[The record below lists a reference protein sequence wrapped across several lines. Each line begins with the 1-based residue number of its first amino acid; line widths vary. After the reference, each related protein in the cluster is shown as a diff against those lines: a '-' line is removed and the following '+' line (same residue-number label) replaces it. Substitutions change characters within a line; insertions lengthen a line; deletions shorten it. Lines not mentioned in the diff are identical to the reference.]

1 MSLAVLLLAAL
12 PAAAPGLPELPKV
25 PLSELPAA
33 VRERVAEAYRRAQE
47 HPATAAAAGEL
58 AMLLHAY
65 DQVGLAEAAYVRARA
80 LEPASFEWAY
90 LSGLVLL
97 RLGRQEAAIAALR
110 EAVAL
115 QPRAVAA
122 RVRLAEALLAA
133 ADVGGAAAQFRSL
146 REDRPSLPQP
156 HYGLGRVEAARGN
169 AAAAAGHFE
178 EACHLFEPYGAA
190 HYGLALAYRDLGRDE
205 DSRRHLQLY
214 ERHRLSAPPLDDPA
228 LERVL
233 RLKTGAGAHLS
244 EGVRLAGASDLEGAV
259 REHLKALELDGQ
271 LAQAHANLVS
281 LFGRLRR
288 WNEAEEHYRAAIAL
302 APGRAEAHYD
312 YGVLLAEQGR
322 RAEAA
327 EAFGKAL
334 ALSPRYAA
342 AHHNLGL
349 LLEAQG
355 RVEDAAAHYRQAAA
369 HQAGYRAA
377 RFNLGRALVALG
389 RPREAAAELRQIL
402 TPEDSETPRYL
413 FALAAALVRAGE
425 REEGLAYARQARDKA
440 EALGQT
446 ALVASIERDI
456 RALEGSRPPR

>member
-1 MSLAVLLLAAL
+1 MSPAVLLLAAL
-12 PAAAPGLPELPKV
+12 PAAAHGPPELPKV
-25 PLSELPAA
+25 PLAELPAA
-33 VRERVAEAYRRAQE
+33 VRERVEEAYRRAQDQ
-47 HPATAAAAGEL
+47 PATAAAAGEL

-65 DQVGLAEAAYVRARA
+65 DQVGLAEGAYLRARA
-80 LEPASFEWAY
+80 LEPGSFDWAY
-90 LSGLVLL
+90 LSGLVQM
-97 RLGRQEAAIAALR
+97 RLGRQPAAIASLQ
-110 EAVAL
+110 EAVRL
-115 QPRAVAA
+115 QPGAMAA

-133 ADVGGAAAQFRSL
+133 GELDGAAAQLRSL
-146 REDRPSLPQP
+146 RDDRPSLPQV
-156 HYGLGRVEAARGN
+156 HYGLGRVEAARGG
-169 AAAAAGHFE
+169 AAAAAGHYE
-178 EACHLFEPYGAA
+178 EACRLFEPYGAA
-190 HYGLALAYRDLGRDE
+190 HYALALAYRDLGRDE

-214 ERHRLSAPPLDDPA
+214 ERHRLAAPPLEDPA

-233 RLKTGAGAHLS
+233 RLKTGAGAFLS
-244 EGVRLAGASDLEGAV
+244 EGVRLAGAGDLEGAV
-259 REHLKALELDGQ
+259 REHLKALERDGQ
-271 LAQAHANLVS
+271 LAQAHANLIS

-327 EAFGKAL
+327 EAFRKAL
-334 ALSPRYAA
+334 ALSPRYAP
-342 AHHNLGL
+342 AHNNLGL
-349 LLEAQG
+349 LLEAEG
-355 RVEDAAAHYRQAAA
+355 RIEDAAEHYRQAAA
-369 HQAGYRAA
+369 HQAGYRTA

-389 RPREAAAELRQIL
+389 RPREAAAEFRQIL
-402 TPEDSETPRYL
+402 TPEDAETPRYL

-425 REEGLAYARQARDKA
+425 LEEGLAYARQARDKA